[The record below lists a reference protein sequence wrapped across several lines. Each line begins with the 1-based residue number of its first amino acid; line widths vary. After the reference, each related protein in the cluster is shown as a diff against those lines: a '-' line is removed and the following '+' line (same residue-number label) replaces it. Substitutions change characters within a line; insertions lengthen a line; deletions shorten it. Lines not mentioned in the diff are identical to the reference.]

1 MIKMRKISLLAKRKF
16 EPIFFQVL
24 WQFLETAGRLAVAGA
39 RKLHP
44 PPSKSVRILSNAHRQ
59 FGNGGESGIRT
70 HGAVARTTVFE
81 TVQFNHSCISPQVQR
96 RSWKKD

>member
-1 MIKMRKISLLAKRKF
+1 MKGKFLGLLREQSERPEARSSD
-16 EPIFFQVL
+16 
-24 WQFLETAGRLAVAGA
+24 FLSEAEVT
-39 RKLHP
+39 
-44 PPSKSVRILSNAHRQ
+44 
-59 FGNGGESGIRT
+59 FGGESGIRT